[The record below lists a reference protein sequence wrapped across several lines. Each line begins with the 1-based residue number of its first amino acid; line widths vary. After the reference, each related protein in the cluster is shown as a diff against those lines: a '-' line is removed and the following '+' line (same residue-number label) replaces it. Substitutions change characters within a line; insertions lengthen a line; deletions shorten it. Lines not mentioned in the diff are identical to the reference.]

1 VSRVQEKHPV
11 NSADRP
17 LFLDEKRA
25 KIGDKSTTSSSYS
38 QKSLRGFLVP
48 SLSKK
53 QQDLFNAEMALHF
66 YMTASSFQKVEEKH
80 LQRAISILRSD
91 ATLPTRKS
99 LAGDLLDK
107 AYLSLKERTDHYL
120 QNSADWICLCTD
132 GWTNVKGDPVVN
144 YMATSSLGSFIIER
158 INTGAQAHNAEW
170 IAKDIMRV
178 VDKITAK
185 VAGVVTDNTNTN
197 KIAWNILGQ
206 KYPNKFFYGCVA
218 HCLNLLVHDVFNTS
232 AKQKKDGE
240 YPFAYLVKN
249 GEECKELVKLFL
261 NQHVLKAKL
270 EELQERDGKQCLVR
284 PAPTR
289 WGTLHGCIDK
299 IIQSEGI
306 VRLNSGIIRLIVT
319 ASDFKAV
326 ILKKV

>member
-1 VSRVQEKHPV
+1 
-11 NSADRP
+11 
-17 LFLDEKRA
+17 
-25 KIGDKSTTSSSYS
+25 
-38 QKSLRGFLVP
+38 
-48 SLSKK
+48 
-53 QQDLFNAEMALHF
+53 
-66 YMTASSFQKVEEKH
+66 
-80 LQRAISILRSD
+80 
-91 ATLPTRKS
+91 
-99 LAGDLLDK
+99 
-107 AYLSLKERTDHYL
+107 
-120 QNSADWICLCTD
+120 
-132 GWTNVKGDPVVN
+132 
-144 YMATSSLGSFIIER
+144 MATSSLGSFIIER
-158 INTGAQAHNAEW
+158 INTGAQAHDAEW

-240 YPFAYLVKN
+240 YPFAYLVN
-249 GEECKELVKLFL
+249 IGEECKELVKLFL

-326 ILKKV
+326 ISKKERLKREAVFNMVTREDWLEQLKKCLSILTPINKYLVKFQKDSVPLSDVYQCFELLPFEYH